1 MVFSFKKIYIETM
14 KMSKLLYSLCFLALL
29 GCASSEPA
37 PKEETVNVDEIRDN
51 AAQAYEELNA
61 EQVGQ

>member
-1 MVFSFKKIYIETM
+1 MKTLNLLFSIC
-14 KMSKLLYSLCFLALL
+14 LLALMA
-29 GCASSEPA
+29 CASSEPA

>member
-1 MVFSFKKIYIETM
+1 M
-14 KMSKLLYSLCFLALL
+14 KMSKLLYCLCFFALL

-37 PKEETVNVDEIRDN
+37 PKEDPVNVDEIRAN

-61 EQVGQ
+61 EQVEK

>member
-1 MVFSFKKIYIETM
+1 M
-14 KMSKLLYSLCFLALL
+14 KTLNLLFCVCLLALMA
-29 GCASSEPA
+29 CASSEPVVQQE
-37 PKEETVNVDEIRDN
+37 KVNVDEIRDN

>member
-1 MVFSFKKIYIETM
+1 MKI
-14 KMSKLLYSLCFLALL
+14 SKLLYCLCFFALL

-37 PKEETVNVDEIRDN
+37 PKEEPVSVDEIRDN

-61 EQVGQ
+61 EPVEK